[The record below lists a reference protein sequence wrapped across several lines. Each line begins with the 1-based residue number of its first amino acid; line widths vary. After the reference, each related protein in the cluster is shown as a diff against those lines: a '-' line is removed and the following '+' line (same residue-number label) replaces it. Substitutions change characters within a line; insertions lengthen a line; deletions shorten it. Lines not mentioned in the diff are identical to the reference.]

1 MVDWVTL
8 GALIAII
15 GTLATVQ
22 IALLRDV
29 KGEIKDIKQSI
40 VALDHKFDRKFDF
53 LYEQILDINRRLPAA
68 PELVVSSSKW
78 R

>member
-8 GALIAII
+8 GAMVTIL
-15 GTLATVQ
+15 GTLAAVQ
-22 IALLRDV
+22 IVLIRGV
-29 KGEIKDIKQSI
+29 KDDLHKLSVRVD
-40 VALDHKFDRKFDF
+40 AMDHKFERKFDF